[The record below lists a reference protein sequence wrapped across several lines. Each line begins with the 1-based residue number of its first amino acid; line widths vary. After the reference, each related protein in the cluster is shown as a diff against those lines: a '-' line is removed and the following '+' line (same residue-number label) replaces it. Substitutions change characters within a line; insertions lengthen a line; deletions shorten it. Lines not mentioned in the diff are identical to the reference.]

1 MSGPDI
7 HSDVTVQATLPLVY
21 SIASVL
27 TLVYLS
33 KKRVHLSQY
42 EALRDNHQ
50 DDEDD
55 EQEQTDL
62 TSTAATLP
70 PTDNPSIDVLQAQ
83 YQAQQNAGISV
94 SIARLGLTFV
104 QLGLI
109 VFTAVFN
116 NNNDDHNSNSNDI
129 RFNRYITRSATSFSL
144 QEIVQILSWSY
155 ILVLTL
161 IHLIRPKLSSNY
173 WIRPQMDLFYLL
185 QWILSTV
192 NLVTNDEIYEA
203 PVNEWSLSL
212 KLRLA
217 AWLVNL
223 TLLWT
228 TIITRPYQPLA
239 GASPKKLKAGEILR
253 LTSSE
258 YSSSLYD
265 RLTYTWVNPLVYLGF
280 KRTLQDVDLP
290 NLEDSDRADHSIRI
304 YNIQTGKTF
313 SRRLLLALRWEFF
326 WQFTWAAPW
335 CVMTTASPYCLN
347 KIIQY
352 IECEKCGP
360 PTGAQ
365 YIWVFTLLSASIVES
380 LCFQAALHYG
390 RRIFVHTT
398 SICNSAV
405 FAKALKRKDMASPVG
420 KSDDEKEDGDKKKG
434 DKDEKKDS
442 SANISNLVAVD
453 IKKLEMPFSYFF
465 QMYGTPFQFLI
476 AGIQLYNLLGNAALV
491 GVVTMIATYPIPAK
505 IYSMIMNLF
514 KDIMDTKDERMDTL
528 NEMLGA
534 IRIVKFFGWEDQ
546 FVKKITV
553 AREKELKRTKD
564 TYVKIVFADIIWM
577 MTPLVNTVVILL
589 AYTKLFGNEI
599 SASKIFT
606 TLALSNIMRQAL
618 NSLPWNIKTTMQ
630 AIVSLNRINKFLSDE
645 EVVLDTTV
653 TKIDP
658 KARLSTAT
666 LLGVDAAIATASASK
681 THPIIGF
688 VNASFVWPNKEHE
701 DSDTKDVKKK
711 TWIQRIKAKF
721 SKKSTTPDQEPIV
734 AEVAPVKERFKL
746 KNITAEF
753 PVGQLSLVV
762 GPTGSGKSALLL
774 ALLGELEKLEGNMYL
789 PRLDYPTGESATRHR
804 RHQHLTEGSGIA
816 YVSQTAWL
824 QNTTIRANILFG
836 KEFDQDRYDA
846 VVEGCALVT
855 DFEILESGDKT
866 EIGEQGITL
875 SGGQKQ
881 RVSLARAIYSNA
893 NVLLLDDCLSAVDSH
908 TGKHLFQTLTGPLL
922 EGRTVVM
929 ATHQVQLTLS
939 AASTIL
945 VLNKGEI
952 LGIGTP
958 EEVISKEWV
967 ENVSLNSS
975 AQSSDDSSEISTL
988 NGEPRIKKDDIID
1001 DGKTKKKEKP
1011 SVKLIEEEKKQEGAV
1026 AWRVYKTYLN
1036 ASGGWVFWMGL
1047 VGIFFV
1053 RESVDIGQNA
1063 WLAIWANEATEKT
1076 GAFVINTFNT
1086 VAPAHLTQSFYAAF
1100 SPRDGSEYGIMTM
1113 HVFGKG
1119 TPGTVNVDYY
1129 LGIYVLFSVCA
1140 MVLGSLNFY
1149 YFFMGGLKASRVLHE
1164 RLLKSVTRAKIR
1176 FFDTTPMGR
1185 IINRF
1190 SSDISTI
1197 DDEVSNGIQGFF
1209 SCVTTLVGIIVII
1222 SLNMPVF
1229 LVAAFFIVII
1239 YGAIGALY
1247 VPISRDLKRLNS
1259 NSKSP
1264 ILNHFNES
1272 LNGLA
1277 TIRAYGFQKRFL
1289 TKNMINLDDNNRTFF
1304 LLWSTNRWLHWR
1316 VDVVGASV
1324 AFITGILIL
1333 QNYDQLEPGWAALS
1347 LTYSL
1352 MFTGNV
1358 VWFIRM
1364 YAMNEMNL
1372 NSVERV
1378 VEYMDLESEPA
1389 PIIEGSRPP
1398 ASWPHAGEIK
1408 IDHLTMRYAPDTPEV
1423 IKDISL
1429 TIHPG
1434 EKVGVVGRTGSGK
1447 STLAISLF
1455 RFMDPASGTITIDGI
1470 DICKIGLQDLRSNLT
1485 IIPQDPILFKGTLRS
1500 NLDPFGERE
1509 DRELWEALRRS
1520 HLIPAENKSVLTS
1533 AAASKRNSLEITS
1546 TDERP
1551 SVSEAGPSTGGTKSP
1566 ASSIKQASS
1575 ASETPNEIVDP
1586 SKITLD
1592 TPVKENGSN
1601 FSQGQRQLI
1610 ALARALVRQS
1620 KIIVM
1625 DEATASVD
1633 FETDLKIQLTI
1644 REEMADATI
1653 LTIAHRIRTIAD
1665 FDRVLVMNAG
1675 EIVEFDAPYR
1685 LMRQEDSLFRSMCE
1699 RSSEFDALLAI
1710 AEEKER
1716 KDLAAGRLIDV

>member
-1 MSGPDI
+1 MNGPLETSTI
-7 HSDVTVQATLPLVY
+7 QATLPLVY
-21 SIASVL
+21 SIASAL

-33 KKRVHLSQY
+33 RKRVHLDQY
-42 EALRDNHQ
+42 EALRDSEQQ
-50 DDEDD
+50 DDNDD
-55 EQEQTDL
+55 DGNDAEQESASPA
-62 TSTAATLP
+62 STTTA
-70 PTDNPSIDVLQAQ
+70 PTANAPIDVLQAQ
-83 YQAQQNAGISV
+83 YQAQQNSGISI
-94 SIARLGLTFV
+94 SLARLGLTLI

-109 VFTAVFN
+109 IFATVFTSTLLFN
-116 NNNDDHNSNSNDI
+116 DNNDTQH
-129 RFNRYITRSATSFSL
+129 RFVTRSITSFSL
-144 QEIVQILSWSY
+144 EEIVQILSWSY
-155 ILVLTL
+155 ILALTL
-161 IHLIRPKLSSNY
+161 IHLIRPKVSYQY
-173 WIRPQMDLFYLL
+173 WMRSQMDIFYLL

-192 NLVTNDEIYEA
+192 GLVINKEVHEV
-203 PVNEWSLSL
+203 PVSEWSLG
-212 KLRLA
+212 LRLGFGV
-217 AWLVNL
+217 WLVNL
-223 TLLWT
+223 ALLWT
-228 TIITRPYQPLA
+228 TIMTCPYQPLTDD
-239 GASPKKLKAGEILR
+239 ASTKKLKAGEIPR
-253 LTSSE
+253 LASSE
-258 YSSSLYD
+258 YNSSLYN
-265 RLTYTWVNPLVYLGF
+265 RLTYTWVNSLVYLGF

-304 YNIQTGKTF
+304 YNVQTGKTF
-313 SRRLLLALRWEFF
+313 TRRLLYSLRWEFF
-326 WQFTWAAPW
+326 WQFTWAMPW

-352 IECEKCGP
+352 IECKDCGP
-360 PTGAQ
+360 PTAAQ
-365 YIWVFTLLSASIVES
+365 YIWVFALLGTSIVES
-380 LCFQAALHYG
+380 LFFQTALHYG

-420 KSDDEKEDGDKKKG
+420 KEDEKGGGGNKKDDEDKKK
-434 DKDEKKDS
+434 DN

-465 QMYGTPFQFLI
+465 QMYATPFQFLI
-476 AGIQLYNLLGNAALV
+476 AGAQLYNLLGNAALV
-491 GVVTMIATYPIPAK
+491 GVAFMIASYPIPAK
-505 IYSMIMNLF
+505 LYAMIMKLF
-514 KDIMDTKDERMDTL
+514 KDIMNTKDERMDAL

-534 IRIVKFFGWEDQ
+534 IRIVKFFGWEEQ
-546 FVKKITV
+546 FVKKITA

-564 TYVKIVFADIIWM
+564 SYIQIVFADIVWM
-577 MTPLVNTVVILL
+577 LTPLLNMVVILL

-599 SASKIFT
+599 TASKIFT
-606 TLALSNIMRQAL
+606 TLALFNIMRQAL
-618 NSLPWNIKTTMQ
+618 NSLPWNIKSTMQ

-645 EVVLDTTV
+645 EIVLDTTV
-653 TKIDP
+653 TKLDP

-666 LLGVDAAIATASASK
+666 LLRPDAAAAKAASATSSA
-681 THPIIGF
+681 THPTIGF
-688 VNASFVWPNKEHE
+688 VNASFIWPSKEHE
-701 DSDTKDVKKK
+701 DVDTKDVKKK
-711 TWIQRIKAKF
+711 PSWIQRIKTKF
-721 SKKSTTPDQEPIV
+721 SKKPATLAQEP
-734 AEVAPVKERFKL
+734 PVTEATPIKERFKL
-746 KNITAEF
+746 KNITADF
-753 PVGQLSLVV
+753 PVGQISLVV

-789 PRLDYPTGESATRHR
+789 PRLDYPTGQSATWSR
-804 RHQHLTEGSGIA
+804 RHQHRTGGSGIA

-881 RVSLARAIYSNA
+881 RVSLARAIYSDA
-893 NVLLLDDCLSAVDSH
+893 DVLLLDDCLSAVDSH

-922 EGRTVVM
+922 EGRTILM

-939 AASTIL
+939 AASTVL
-945 VLNKGEI
+945 VLDKGEI

-958 EEVISKEWV
+958 EEAVSKEWV
-967 ENVSLNSS
+967 ENVTLSSS

-988 NGEPRIKKDDIID
+988 NGESKTKKDDIID
-1001 DGKTKKKEKP
+1001 DGKSKKKEKI
-1011 SVKLIEEEKKQEGAV
+1011 SVKLTEEEKKQEGAV

-1036 ASGGWVFWMGL
+1036 ASGGWLFWTGL
-1047 VGIFFV
+1047 IGIFFL
-1053 RESVDIGQNA
+1053 REIVDVGQNA
-1063 WLAIWANEATEKT
+1063 WLAVWANKMANNT
-1076 GAFVINTFNT
+1076 GAFVIKTFNIVT
-1086 VAPAHLTQSFYAAF
+1086 PAPLTQAFYAAF
-1100 SPRDGSEYGIMTM
+1100 APRDGSEYGIMTM
-1113 HVFGKG
+1113 NVFGKG
-1119 TPGTVNVDYY
+1119 TPETVSVDFY
-1129 LGIYVLFSVCA
+1129 LGIYVLLSICA
-1140 MVLGSLNFY
+1140 MILGSLNLY
-1149 YFFMGGLKASRVLHE
+1149 YVVMGGLAASRVLHE
-1164 RLLKSVTRAKIR
+1164 RLLKSITRAKVR

-1185 IINRF
+1185 IVNRF

-1197 DDEVSNGIQGFF
+1197 DDEVSNGIQGLFG
-1209 SCVTTLVGIIVII
+1209 CVTTLTGIIVII
-1222 SLNMPVF
+1222 SINMPIF
-1229 LVAAFFIVII
+1229 LVAAFFIVLI
-1239 YGAIGALY
+1239 YGVIGALY
-1247 VPISRDLKRLNS
+1247 IPISRDLKRLNS

-1289 TKNMINLDDNNRTFF
+1289 SKNMINLDDNNRTFF

-1324 AFITGILIL
+1324 AFITGILVL
-1333 QNYDQLEPGWAALS
+1333 RNYGLIEPGWAALS

-1429 TIHPG
+1429 NIRPG

-1455 RFMDPASGTITIDGI
+1455 RFMDPASGSITIDGI
-1470 DICKIGLQDLRSNLT
+1470 DISKIGLQDLRSNLT

-1520 HLIPAENKSVLTS
+1520 HLIPAESKSVLAS
-1533 AAASKRNSLEITS
+1533 AAASKRNSLEIS
-1546 TDERP
+1546 
-1551 SVSEAGPSTGGTKSP
+1551 SVSEAGPSSGGSKSP
-1566 ASSIKQASS
+1566 ASSIKLASS
-1575 ASETPNEIVDP
+1575 SSTSENSNGIIDS

-1633 FETDLKIQLTI
+1633 FETDLKIQMTI

-1675 EIVEFDAPYR
+1675 EVVEFDAPYR

-1699 RSSEFDALLAI
+1699 RSSEFEALLAI

-1716 KDLAAGRLIDV
+1716 RDLAAGRLVDV

>member
-1 MSGPDI
+1 MSAPL
-7 HSDVTVQATLPLVY
+7 DVSTVQATLPLVY
-21 SIASVL
+21 SIASAL

-33 KKRVHLSQY
+33 RKRVHLSQY
-42 EALRDNHQ
+42 EALRDSEQQ
-50 DDEDD
+50 DDDD
-55 EQEQTDL
+55 NEVEEELEQADPFT
-62 TSTAATLP
+62 TSTTTP
-70 PTDNPSIDVLQAQ
+70 PSIDVLQAQ
-83 YQAQQNAGISV
+83 YQAQQNAGISI
-94 SIARLGLTFV
+94 SIARLGLTFT
-104 QLGLI
+104 QLGLV
-109 VFTAVFN
+109 VFTTVFTTSLFHN
-116 NNNDDHNSNSNDI
+116 NTNSNNDTH
-129 RFNRYITRSATSFSL
+129 NRYITSSITSFGL
-144 QEIVQILSWSY
+144 EEIVQILSWTY
-155 ILVLTL
+155 ILALTL
-161 IHLIRPKLSSNY
+161 IHLIRPKVSYQY
-173 WIRPQMDLFYLL
+173 WIRPQMDVFYLL

-192 NLVTNDEIYEA
+192 GLVLTKEVQEV
-203 PVNEWSLSL
+203 PVSEWSLG
-212 KLRLA
+212 LRLGVV

-223 TLLWT
+223 ALLWT
-228 TIITRPYQPLA
+228 SVVTCPYQPLPTSHESA
-239 GASPKKLKAGEILR
+239 IKKLKAGEIAR
-253 LTSSE
+253 LPSSE
-258 YSSSLYD
+258 YNSSLYA
-265 RLTYTWVNPLVYLGF
+265 RLTYTWVNSLVYLGF
-280 KRTLQDVDLP
+280 KRTLQDNDLP
-290 NLEDSDRADHSIRI
+290 NLEDSDRADQSIRI
-304 YNIQTGKTF
+304 YDVQTGKTF
-313 SRRLLLALRWEFF
+313 TRRLLLSLRWEFF
-326 WQFTWAAPW
+326 WQFTWTMPW
-335 CVMTTASPYCLN
+335 SIMTTASPYCLN

-352 IECEKCGP
+352 IECKDCGP
-360 PTGAQ
+360 PTASQ
-365 YIWVFTLLSASIVES
+365 YIWVFALLGASIVES
-380 LCFQAALHYG
+380 LCFQTALHYG
-390 RRIFVHTT
+390 RRIYVHTT
-398 SICNSAV
+398 SICNAAV

-420 KSDDEKEDGDKKKG
+420 KSDEEKEDGGKKKDDE
-434 DKDEKKDS
+434 DKKKDS

-453 IKKLEMPFSYFF
+453 IKKLELPFSYFF
-465 QMYGTPFQFLI
+465 QMYATPVQFLV
-476 AGIQLYNLLGNAALV
+476 AGVQLYNLLGNAALV
-491 GVVTMIATYPIPAK
+491 GVAFMIASYPIPAK
-505 IYSMIMNLF
+505 LYAMIMKLF
-514 KDIMDTKDERMDTL
+514 KDIMNTKDERMDAL

-534 IRIVKFFGWEDQ
+534 IRIVKFFGWEAQ
-546 FVKKITV
+546 FVKKITA
-553 AREKELKRTKD
+553 AREKELKRTKES
-564 TYVKIVFADIIWM
+564 YVQIVFADIVWM
-577 MTPLVNTVVILL
+577 LTPLLNTVVILL
-589 AYTKLFGNEI
+589 AYTKLFGHEI
-599 SASKIFT
+599 TASKIFT
-606 TLALSNIMRQAL
+606 TLALFNIMRQAL
-618 NSLPWNIKTTMQ
+618 NSLPWNIKSTMQ

-645 EVVLDTTV
+645 EIVLDTTV
-653 TKIDP
+653 TKLDP

-666 LLGVDAAIATASASK
+666 VSSHLPAAGLSGSELH
-681 THPIIGF
+681 HPTIGF
-688 VNASFVWPNKEHE
+688 VNAS
-701 DSDTKDVKKK
+701 
-711 TWIQRIKAKF
+711 
-721 SKKSTTPDQEPIV
+721 KSATIEEPAV
-734 AEVAPVKERFKL
+734 AEAPAVKERFKL
-746 KNITAEF
+746 KNVTVDF

-774 ALLGELEKLEGNMYL
+774 ALLGELEKLEGHMYL
-789 PRLDYPTGESATRHR
+789 PRLDYPSNHPVAQSR
-804 RHQHLTEGSGIA
+804 RHHRTVGSGIA

-846 VVEGCALVT
+846 VIEGCALVT

-881 RVSLARAIYSNA
+881 RVSLARAIYSDA
-893 NVLLLDDCLSAVDSH
+893 EVLLLDDCLSAVDSH

-922 EGRTVVM
+922 EGRTIVM
-929 ATHQVQLTLS
+929 ATHQVQLTLG
-939 AASTIL
+939 AASTVL
-945 VLNKGEI
+945 VLNKGEV
-952 LGIGTP
+952 LGVGTP
-958 EEVISKEWV
+958 EEAVLMEWV
-967 ENVSLNSS
+967 ENVTLTTS
-975 AQSSDDSSEISTL
+975 AQVSDASSEISTL
-988 NGEPRIKKDDIID
+988 NEGESKTDKKG
-1001 DGKTKKKEKP
+1001 DGADGKKKEKI
-1011 SVKLIEEEKKQEGAV
+1011 SVKLTEEEKKQEGAV

-1036 ASGGWVFWMGL
+1036 ASGGWLFWLGL
-1047 VGIFFV
+1047 IGIFFL
-1053 RESVDIGQNA
+1053 REIVDVSQNA
-1063 WLAIWANEATEKT
+1063 WLAVWANKMAENT
-1076 GAFVINTFNT
+1076 GALAIKVFNT
-1086 VAPAHLTQSFYAAF
+1086 VTPAPLTQSFYTAF
-1100 SPRDGSEYGIMTM
+1100 APRDGSEYGIMTM
-1113 HVFGKG
+1113 NVFGKG
-1119 TPGTVNVDYY
+1119 TPETVSVDYY
-1129 LGIYVLFSVCA
+1129 LGIYVLLSICA
-1140 MVLGSLNFY
+1140 MILGSLNII
-1149 YFFMGGLKASRVLHE
+1149 
-1164 RLLKSVTRAKIR
+1164 TRAKVR

-1185 IINRF
+1185 IVNRF

-1197 DDEVSNGIQGFF
+1197 DDEVSNGIQGLFG
-1209 SCVTTLVGIIVII
+1209 CVTTLTGIVVII
-1222 SLNMPVF
+1222 SINMPIF

-1289 TKNMINLDDNNRTFF
+1289 SKNLTNLDDNNRTFF

-1324 AFITGILIL
+1324 AFITGVLVL
-1333 QNYDQLEPGWAALS
+1333 QNWGLIEPGWAALS

-1378 VEYMDLESEPA
+1378 VEYMDLESESA

-1455 RFMDPASGTITIDGI
+1455 RFMDPAAGTITIDGI

-1520 HLIPAENKSVLTS
+1520 HLIPAESKSVPDS
-1533 AAASKRNSLEITS
+1533 IAASKRNSFEVTS
-1546 TDERP
+1546 TQADELL
-1551 SVSEAGPSTGGTKSP
+1551 SVPSEAGPSTGSKSP
-1566 ASSIKQASS
+1566 ASSIKPVSDNS
-1575 ASETPNEIVDP
+1575 NPNEIVDS

-1665 FDRVLVMNAG
+1665 FDRVLVMNSG
-1675 EIVEFDAPYR
+1675 EVVEFDRPYV

-1699 RSSEFDALLAI
+1699 RSSEFEALLAI
-1710 AEEKER
+1710 AEEKEKR
-1716 KDLAAGRLIDV
+1716 DRAAGLLVDV